1 MRAGVLNCGGYICSG
16 KLNYRSFHILRPGHY
31 SRLHGLQNFRSV
43 FEGLS
48 ATEDGGMTAIIARI
62 KNSLTEQSSTINK
75 QVTISTLV
83 YACFNGGGNVF

>member
-1 MRAGVLNCGGYICSG
+1 MKAGGFEAGVLNCSGCICSG
-16 KLNYRSFHILRPGHY
+16 ELSDSFIHILRPGHY

-62 KNSLTEQSSTINK
+62 KNSLTEQASPVKK
-75 QVTISTLV
+75 QVTLSTLV
-83 YACFNGGGNVF
+83 